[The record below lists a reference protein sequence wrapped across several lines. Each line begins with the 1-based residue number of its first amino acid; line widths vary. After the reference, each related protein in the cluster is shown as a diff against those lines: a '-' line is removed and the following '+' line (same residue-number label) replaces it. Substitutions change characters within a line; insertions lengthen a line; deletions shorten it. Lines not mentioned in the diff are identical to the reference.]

1 MSLKGFKI
9 KITNDRIIKENNL
22 NANAYY
28 TVTGMDNEGFHI
40 ELENGMQ
47 IEVPEDDAKM
57 VSEQKI
63 ING

>member
-9 KITNDRIIKENNL
+9 KITNDRIIQENNL
-22 NANAYY
+22 NGNALY
-28 TVTGMDNEGFHI
+28 TVSGMDNDSYHI

>member
-1 MSLKGFKI
+1 MALKGFKI
-9 KITNDRIIKENNL
+9 KIKNKRIIQENNL
-22 NANAYY
+22 NPNGLYS
-28 TVTGMDNEGFHI
+28 VSGMDNNSYHI

-47 IEVPEDDAKM
+47 IEVPEEDAKM

>member
-9 KITNDRIIKENNL
+9 KITNDRIIQENNL
-22 NANAYY
+22 NGNALY
-28 TVTGMDNEGFHI
+28 TVSGMDNDSFHI